1 MTVAALAHG
10 AQVYVVVAS
19 DSHQIETAFATLVCN
34 HADALIIGA
43 DPFYY
48 GRQFELATLATRH
61 GVPSIY
67 NTRDYP
73 EAGGLMSYGT
83 SLTRF
88 TAMPD
93 ASSRAPSPLICR
105 SCRRPSFRHQPVNRP
120 YAQHRGIADAVRAR

>member
-73 EAGGLMSYGT
+73 EEVYSYAGRILKGT
-83 SLTRF
+83 KPADLPVVQTTKFSSSTCQPPVRSASRYRRCGSRALTR
-88 TAMPD
+88 
-93 ASSRAPSPLICR
+93 
-105 SCRRPSFRHQPVNRP
+105 
-120 YAQHRGIADAVRAR
+120 

>member
-1 MTVAALAHG
+1 
-10 AQVYVVVAS
+10 
-19 DSHQIETAFATLVCN
+19 VCN
-34 HADALIIGA
+34 RADALIVGA
-43 DPFYY
+43 DQFYY

-67 NTRDYP
+67 KTRDYP

-88 TAMPD
+88 TAIPD

-105 SCRRPSFRHQPVNRP
+105 SCRRPSVCHQPAIRR
-120 YAQHRGIADAVRAR
+120 YARHRGIADAARAR